1 MKRPRRELD
10 VFSLSFLDCICCGF
24 GAIILLLTLTRLS
37 EPKAIENAQKD
48 LKGLLA
54 LVHVLAVV
62 FQVEGLY
69 ATRLGEWSSAH
80 YGAFARNFWAGGF
93 HFYLVAVR
101 FAAPFALWWALGR
114 NEEKVEGRESRA

>member
-1 MKRPRRELD
+1 MEHTVALGRHPLSPRP
-10 VFSLSFLDCICCGF
+10 F
-24 GAIILLLTLTRLS
+24 GRFWIA
-37 EPKAIENAQKD
+37 A
-48 LKGLLA
+48 GLLA
-54 LVHVLAVV
+54 LVHVMAVV

-114 NEEKVEGRESRA
+114 NEEKVEGRESRV